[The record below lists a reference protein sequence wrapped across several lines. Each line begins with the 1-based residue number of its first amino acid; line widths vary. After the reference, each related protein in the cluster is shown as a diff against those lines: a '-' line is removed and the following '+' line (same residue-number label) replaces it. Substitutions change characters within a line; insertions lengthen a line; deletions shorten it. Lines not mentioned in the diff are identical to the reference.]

1 MFYFQGLKY
10 NMAKLN
16 ITKKELVS
24 TSLNLIA
31 IDIFHN
37 MFYSIYNRP
46 VKPLPQGMRNLTG
59 IFMGF
64 FNGRL

>member
-1 MFYFQGLKY
+1 MERSYL
-10 NMAKLN
+10 LN
-16 ITKKELVS
+16 TDSPIRLA
-24 TSLNLIA
+24 LP
-31 IDIFHN
+31 IDIYHQKR
-37 MFYSIYNRP
+37 YIVSNRP